1 MLHDINLVYSVIV
14 LSAGLLALGLVGK
27 AFEKATRIQFKFIC
41 GLLRTIIV
49 AIVLYLEAAQFDV
62 SREIGSKLLSNS
74 TLFIAIISFISQKAL
89 SNIIGGI
96 SISLSKPLEIGQKVS
111 IYNNNALLAE
121 GIVTEMSAR
130 HIVIRKYDGKS
141 CILPNS
147 IVDGAVIIND
157 NYEDGCGKYFEVI
170 IDKFADTTKAIDII
184 KNALLMCDGVADKN
198 PEILVSKIDENTK
211 TLKFTLWTNDLD
223 SSYVVSSILRDKLN
237 IGFNLENIKV
247 YKIC

>member
-27 AFEKATRIQFKFIC
+27 AFEKTNRIQFKFIC

-157 NYEDGCGKYFEVI
+157 NYEDGCGKYFEVV
-170 IDKFADTTKAIDII
+170 IDKFADTNKAIDII
-184 KNALLMCDGVADKN
+184 KDTLLMCDGVADKN

-223 SSYVVSSILRDKLN
+223 SSYVISSLLRDRLN